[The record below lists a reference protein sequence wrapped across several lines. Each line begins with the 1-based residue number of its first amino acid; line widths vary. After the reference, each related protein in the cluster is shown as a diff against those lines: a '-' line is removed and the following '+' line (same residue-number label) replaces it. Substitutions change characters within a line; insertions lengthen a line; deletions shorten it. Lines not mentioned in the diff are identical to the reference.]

1 MRCPECN
8 LENEARAEQCVKCGA
23 DLTQAAIMQREI
35 HGTNQ
40 VWNTDIEMEKNSQNT
55 RTALL
60 VLGGVVVLVI
70 ALVVALLLYLPTVI
84 SYSMDS
90 FTLPDINISDIV
102 DEVFWKDIEVSRT
115 EPAPEPD
122 YPPANRLD
130 GADLD
135 FINALTVYATE
146 LAYIGTY
153 EYVSTEAEQEI
164 HQMFLPEFEHLA
176 AQVFDSHDLNE
187 EAKWTAIAVQML
199 SEPELDRIEQLTAMY
214 ELSAVMLRVNEMYD
228 IFGADP
234 EVLAYYDGMMV
245 RTAAMLEAEY
255 DLQFQLT
262 GASTEYSREHGCQVV
277 YYTNDTPYTM
287 DVQITNDFVTDTEHY
302 SSEYI
307 ISGLMPGQTEAIPL
321 PDLEEIGDQDHTWTL
336 NWEVLQLYMDDIP
349 IEDYFQ

>member
-8 LENEARAEQCVKCGA
+8 LENDARAEQCVQCGA
-23 DLTQAAIMQREI
+23 DLTQVAIMQREI
-35 HGTNQ
+35 HGTDQ
-40 VWNTDIEMEKNSQNT
+40 VWNMGIDMEANRKNT
-55 RTALL
+55 RTAFA
-60 VLGGVVVLVI
+60 VLGVVVVLVI
-70 ALVVALLLYLPTVI
+70 ALIVALLLYLPTVI

-102 DEVFWKDIEVSRT
+102 DELFWEDIEVSRT

-130 GADLD
+130 GADQD
-135 FINALTVYATE
+135 FIDSLTAYAIE
-146 LAYIGTY
+146 LC
-153 EYVSTEAEQEI
+153 YVDDAEQAREL
-164 HQMFLPEFEHLA
+164 HQMFCADFEYQAVQEYRYSSLCMLA
-176 AQVFDSHDLNE
+176 QDTHRIALLLSDPATDSVETLKLLNE
-187 EAKWTAIAVQML
+187 LSTVIWTAQESFYFL
-199 SEPELDRIEQLTAMY
+199 SDYPDILD
-214 ELSAVMLRVNEMYD
+214 
-228 IFGADP
+228 
-234 EVLAYYDGMMV
+234 YYANLQWY
-245 RTAAMLEAEY
+245 TEAMLEAEY
-255 DLQFQLT
+255 SLQFQLT

-321 PDLEEIGDQDHTWTL
+321 PDLEEIGDQDHTWTI
-336 NWEVLQLYMDDIP
+336 NREVLQLYMDDIP

>member
-40 VWNTDIEMEKNSQNT
+40 VWNTDIDMEKNSKNS

-70 ALVVALLLYLPTVI
+70 ALIVALLLYLPTVI

-90 FTLPDINISDIV
+90 FTLPNINISDIV
-102 DEVFWKDIEVSRT
+102 DELFWEDIEVSRT

-130 GADLD
+130 GADQD
-135 FINALTVYATE
+135 FIDSLTAYAIE
-146 LAYIGTY
+146 LC
-153 EYVSTEAEQEI
+153 YVDDAEQAREL
-164 HQMFLPEFEHLA
+164 HQMFCAAFEYQAVQEYRYSSLCMLA
-176 AQVFDSHDLNE
+176 QDTHRIALLLSDPATDSVETLKLLNE
-187 EAKWTAIAVQML
+187 LSTVIWTAQESFYFL
-199 SEPELDRIEQLTAMY
+199 SDYPDILD
-214 ELSAVMLRVNEMYD
+214 
-228 IFGADP
+228 
-234 EVLAYYDGMMV
+234 YYANLQWY
-245 RTAAMLEAEY
+245 TEAMLEAEY
-255 DLQFQLT
+255 SLQFQLT

-336 NWEVLQLYMDDIP
+336 NWEVLQLYLDGIP
-349 IEDYFQ
+349 IEDYYQ

>member
-40 VWNTDIEMEKNSQNT
+40 VWNTDIEMEKNSKNT

-102 DEVFWKDIEVSRT
+102 DELFWEDIEVSRT
-115 EPAPEPD
+115 EPVPEPET
-122 YPPANRLD
+122 PPANRLD
-130 GADLD
+130 GADQD
-135 FINALTVYATE
+135 FIDSLTAYAIE
-146 LAYIGTY
+146 LC
-153 EYVSTEAEQEI
+153 YVDDAEQAREL
-164 HQMFLPEFEHLA
+164 HQMFCADFEYQAVQEYRYSSLCMLA
-176 AQVFDSHDLNE
+176 QDTHRIALLLSDPATDSVETLKLLNE
-187 EAKWTAIAVQML
+187 LSTLIWTVQESFYFL
-199 SEPELDRIEQLTAMY
+199 TDYPDILD
-214 ELSAVMLRVNEMYD
+214 
-228 IFGADP
+228 
-234 EVLAYYDGMMV
+234 YYANLQWY
-245 RTAAMLEAEY
+245 TEAMLEAEY
-255 DLQFQLT
+255 SLQFQLT

-321 PDLEEIGDQDHTWTL
+321 PDLEEIGDQDHTWTI

>member
-40 VWNTDIEMEKNSQNT
+40 VWNTDIEMEKNSKNT

-102 DEVFWKDIEVSRT
+102 DELFWEDIEVSRT
-115 EPAPEPD
+115 EPVPEPET
-122 YPPANRLD
+122 PPANRLD
-130 GADLD
+130 GADQD
-135 FINALTVYATE
+135 FIDSLTAYAIE
-146 LAYIGTY
+146 LC
-153 EYVSTEAEQEI
+153 YVDDAEQAREL
-164 HQMFLPEFEHLA
+164 HQMFCADFEYQAVQEYRYSSLCMLA
-176 AQVFDSHDLNE
+176 QDTHRIALLLSDPATDSVETLKLLNE
-187 EAKWTAIAVQML
+187 LSTVIWTAQESFYFL
-199 SEPELDRIEQLTAMY
+199 SDYPDILD
-214 ELSAVMLRVNEMYD
+214 
-228 IFGADP
+228 
-234 EVLAYYDGMMV
+234 YYANLQWY
-245 RTAAMLEAEY
+245 TEAMLEAEY
-255 DLQFQLT
+255 SLQFQLT

-307 ISGLMPGQTEAIPL
+307 ISGLQYGETEAIPL
-321 PDLEEIGDQDHTWTL
+321 PDLEEIGDQDHTWTI
-336 NWEVLQLYMDDIP
+336 NREVLQLYMDDIP

>member
-40 VWNTDIEMEKNSQNT
+40 VWNTDIEMEKNSKNT

-102 DEVFWKDIEVSRT
+102 DELFWEDIEVSRT
-115 EPAPEPD
+115 EPVPEPET
-122 YPPANRLD
+122 PPANRLD
-130 GADLD
+130 GADQD
-135 FINALTVYATE
+135 FIDSLTAYAIE
-146 LAYIGTY
+146 LC
-153 EYVSTEAEQEI
+153 YVDDAEQAREL
-164 HQMFLPEFEHLA
+164 HQMFCADFEYQAVQEYRYSSLCMLA
-176 AQVFDSHDLNE
+176 QDTHRIALLLSDPATDSVETLKLLNE
-187 EAKWTAIAVQML
+187 LSTVIWTALESFYFL
-199 SEPELDRIEQLTAMY
+199 SDYPDILD
-214 ELSAVMLRVNEMYD
+214 
-228 IFGADP
+228 
-234 EVLAYYDGMMV
+234 YYANLQWY
-245 RTAAMLEAEY
+245 TEAMLEAEY
-255 DLQFQLT
+255 SLQFQLT

-321 PDLEEIGDQDHTWTL
+321 PDLEEIGDQDHTWTI
-336 NWEVLQLYMDDIP
+336 NWEVLQLYKDDIP

>member
-40 VWNTDIEMEKNSQNT
+40 VWNTDIEMEKNSKNT

-102 DEVFWKDIEVSRT
+102 DELFWEDIEVSRT
-115 EPAPEPD
+115 EPVPEPET
-122 YPPANRLD
+122 PPANRLD
-130 GADLD
+130 GADQD
-135 FINALTVYATE
+135 FIDSLTAYAIE
-146 LAYIGTY
+146 LC
-153 EYVSTEAEQEI
+153 YVDDAEQAREL
-164 HQMFLPEFEHLA
+164 HQMFCADFEYQAVQEYRYSSLCMLA
-176 AQVFDSHDLNE
+176 QDTHRIALLLSDPATDSVETLKLLNE
-187 EAKWTAIAVQML
+187 LSTVIWTAQESFYFL
-199 SEPELDRIEQLTAMY
+199 SDYPDILD
-214 ELSAVMLRVNEMYD
+214 
-228 IFGADP
+228 
-234 EVLAYYDGMMV
+234 YYANLQWY
-245 RTAAMLEAEY
+245 TEAMLEAEY
-255 DLQFQLT
+255 SLQFQLT

>member
-8 LENEARAEQCVKCGA
+8 LENDARAKQCVKCGA

-35 HGTNQ
+35 HGNNQ
-40 VWNTDIEMEKNSQNT
+40 VWNTDIEMEKNSKNT

-90 FTLPDINISDIV
+90 FNFSLPEFSLSEFLDSLGKPEIISV
-102 DEVFWKDIEVSRT
+102 QP

-130 GADLD
+130 GADQD
-135 FINALTVYATE
+135 FIDSLTAYAIE
-146 LAYIGTY
+146 LC
-153 EYVSTEAEQEI
+153 YVDDAEQAREL
-164 HQMFLPEFEHLA
+164 HQMFCADFEYQA
-176 AQVFDSHDLNE
+176 AQEYRYDSLCMLAQDTHRIALLLSDPATDSVETLKLLNE
-187 EAKWTAIAVQML
+187 LSTVIWTVQESFYFL
-199 SEPELDRIEQLTAMY
+199 SDYPDVLD
-214 ELSAVMLRVNEMYD
+214 
-228 IFGADP
+228 
-234 EVLAYYDGMMV
+234 YYANLQWY
-245 RTAAMLEAEY
+245 TEAMLEAEY
-255 DLQFQLT
+255 SLQFQLT

-307 ISGLMPGQTEAIPL
+307 ISGLQYGETEAIPL
-321 PDLEEIGDQDHTWTL
+321 PDLEEIGDQDHTWTI
-336 NWEVLQLYMDDIP
+336 NWEILQLYMDDIP

>member
-40 VWNTDIEMEKNSQNT
+40 VWNTDIEMEKNSKNT

-70 ALVVALLLYLPTVI
+70 ALIVALLLYLPTVI

-90 FTLPDINISDIV
+90 FTLPNINISDIV
-102 DEVFWKDIEVSRT
+102 DELFWEDIEVSRT
-115 EPAPEPD
+115 EPAPEPET
-122 YPPANRLD
+122 PPANRLD
-130 GADLD
+130 GADQD
-135 FINALTVYATE
+135 FIDSLTAYAIE
-146 LAYIGTY
+146 LC
-153 EYVSTEAEQEI
+153 YVDDAEQAREL
-164 HQMFLPEFEHLA
+164 HQMFCADFEYQAVQEYRYSSLCMLA
-176 AQVFDSHDLNE
+176 QDTHRIALLLSDPATDSVETLKLLNE
-187 EAKWTAIAVQML
+187 LSTVIWTAQESFYFL
-199 SEPELDRIEQLTAMY
+199 SDYPDILD
-214 ELSAVMLRVNEMYD
+214 
-228 IFGADP
+228 
-234 EVLAYYDGMMV
+234 YYANLQWY
-245 RTAAMLEAEY
+245 TEAMLEAEY
-255 DLQFQLT
+255 SLQFQLT

-321 PDLEEIGDQDHTWTL
+321 PDLEEIGDQDHTWTI

>member
-40 VWNTDIEMEKNSQNT
+40 VWNTDIEMEKNSKNT

-102 DEVFWKDIEVSRT
+102 DELFWEDIEVSRT
-115 EPAPEPD
+115 EPVPEPET
-122 YPPANRLD
+122 PPANRLD
-130 GADLD
+130 GADQD
-135 FINALTVYATE
+135 FIDSLTAYAIE
-146 LAYIGTY
+146 LC
-153 EYVSTEAEQEI
+153 YVDDAEQAREL
-164 HQMFLPEFEHLA
+164 HQMFCADFEYQAVQEYRYSSLCMLA
-176 AQVFDSHDLNE
+176 QDTHRIALLLSDPATDSVETLKLLNE
-187 EAKWTAIAVQML
+187 LSTLIWTVQESFYFL
-199 SEPELDRIEQLTAMY
+199 TDYPDILD
-214 ELSAVMLRVNEMYD
+214 
-228 IFGADP
+228 
-234 EVLAYYDGMMV
+234 YYANLQWY
-245 RTAAMLEAEY
+245 TEAMLEAEY
-255 DLQFQLT
+255 SLQFQLT

-321 PDLEEIGDQDHTWTL
+321 PDLEEIGDQDHTWTI
-336 NWEVLQLYMDDIP
+336 NREVLQLYMDDIP

>member
-40 VWNTDIEMEKNSQNT
+40 VWNTDIDMEKNSKNT

-70 ALVVALLLYLPTVI
+70 ALIVALLLYLPTVI

-102 DEVFWKDIEVSRT
+102 DELFWEDIEVSRT
-115 EPAPEPD
+115 EPVPEPET
-122 YPPANRLD
+122 PPANRLD
-130 GADLD
+130 GADQD
-135 FINALTVYATE
+135 FIDSLTAYAIE
-146 LAYIGTY
+146 LC
-153 EYVSTEAEQEI
+153 YVDDAEQAREL
-164 HQMFLPEFEHLA
+164 HQMFCADFEY
-176 AQVFDSHDLNE
+176 Q
-187 EAKWTAIAVQML
+187 AVQEYRYSSLCML
-199 SEPELDRIEQLTAMY
+199 AQDTHRIALLLSDPATDSVETLKLLN
-214 ELSAVMLRVNEMYD
+214 ELSAVIWTAQESFYFLSDYPD
-228 IFGADP
+228 ILD
-234 EVLAYYDGMMV
+234 YYANLQWY
-245 RTAAMLEAEY
+245 TEAMLEAEY
-255 DLQFQLT
+255 SLQFQLT

>member
-8 LENEARAEQCVKCGA
+8 LENDDRAKQCVKCGA

-40 VWNTDIEMEKNSQNT
+40 VWNTDIEMEKNSKNT

-60 VLGGVVVLVI
+60 VLGVVVVLVI

-102 DEVFWKDIEVSRT
+102 DEVFWEDIEVSRT

-130 GADLD
+130 GTDLD
-135 FINALTVYATE
+135 FINSLKVYAIE
-146 LAYIGTY
+146 LRHM
-153 EYVSTEAEQEI
+153 EDAEQAREL
-164 HQMFLPEFEHLA
+164 HQMFCGEFEYLA
-176 AQVFDSHDLNE
+176 AQEYRYDSLCMLAQDTHRIVLLLSDPATDSVETLRLLNE
-187 EAKWTAIAVQML
+187 LSTVIWTAQESFYFL
-199 SEPELDRIEQLTAMY
+199 SDYPDILD
-214 ELSAVMLRVNEMYD
+214 
-228 IFGADP
+228 
-234 EVLAYYDGMMV
+234 YYANLQWY
-245 RTAAMLEAEY
+245 TEAMLEAEY
-255 DLQFQLT
+255 SLQFQLT

-287 DVQITNDFVTDTEHY
+287 DVKITNDFVTDTEHY

-307 ISGLMPGQTEAIPL
+307 VSGLQYGETEAIPL

-336 NWEVLQLYMDDIP
+336 NWEILQLYLDGIP

>member
-40 VWNTDIEMEKNSQNT
+40 VWNTDIEMEKNSKNT

-102 DEVFWKDIEVSRT
+102 DELFWEDIEVSRT
-115 EPAPEPD
+115 EPVPEPET
-122 YPPANRLD
+122 PPANRLD
-130 GADLD
+130 GADQD
-135 FINALTVYATE
+135 FIDSLTAYAIE
-146 LAYIGTY
+146 LC
-153 EYVSTEAEQEI
+153 YVDDAEQAREL
-164 HQMFLPEFEHLA
+164 HQMFCADFEYQAVQEYRYSSLCMLA
-176 AQVFDSHDLNE
+176 QDTHRIALLLSDPATDSVETLKLLNE
-187 EAKWTAIAVQML
+187 LSTVIWTAQESFYFL
-199 SEPELDRIEQLTAMY
+199 SDYPDILD
-214 ELSAVMLRVNEMYD
+214 
-228 IFGADP
+228 
-234 EVLAYYDGMMV
+234 YYANLQWY
-245 RTAAMLEAEY
+245 TEAMLEAEY
-255 DLQFQLT
+255 SLQFQLT

-321 PDLEEIGDQDHTWTL
+321 PDLEEIGDQDHTWTI

-349 IEDYFQ
+349 IEDYYQ

>member
-8 LENEARAEQCVKCGA
+8 LENEARAKQCVKCGA

-40 VWNTDIEMEKNSQNT
+40 VWNTDIEMEKNSKNT

-102 DEVFWKDIEVSRT
+102 DELFWEDIEVSRT

-130 GADLD
+130 GTDLD
-135 FINALTVYATE
+135 FINSLKVYAIE
-146 LAYIGTY
+146 LRHM
-153 EYVSTEAEQEI
+153 EDAEQAREL
-164 HQMFLPEFEHLA
+164 HQMFCADFEYQA
-176 AQVFDSHDLNE
+176 AQEYRYNSLCMLAQDTHRIVLLLSDPATDSVETLKLLNE
-187 EAKWTAIAVQML
+187 LSTVIWTVQESFYFLSDYPDILDYYANLQWYTEA
-199 SEPELDRIEQLTAMY
+199 
-214 ELSAVMLRVNEMYD
+214 
-228 IFGADP
+228 
-234 EVLAYYDGMMV
+234 MM
-245 RTAAMLEAEY
+245 EAEY
-255 DLQFQLT
+255 SLQFQLT

-307 ISGLMPGQTEAIPL
+307 ISGLQYGETEAIPL
-321 PDLEEIGDQDHTWTL
+321 PDLEEIGDQDHTWTI

>member
-40 VWNTDIEMEKNSQNT
+40 VWNTDIEMEKNSKNT

-102 DEVFWKDIEVSRT
+102 DELFWEDIEVSRT
-115 EPAPEPD
+115 EPVPEPET
-122 YPPANRLD
+122 PPANRLD
-130 GADLD
+130 GADQD
-135 FINALTVYATE
+135 FIDSLTAYAIE
-146 LAYIGTY
+146 LC
-153 EYVSTEAEQEI
+153 YVDDAEQAREL
-164 HQMFLPEFEHLA
+164 HQMFCADFEYQAVQEYRYSSLCMLA
-176 AQVFDSHDLNE
+176 QDTHRIALLLSDPATDSVETLKLLNE
-187 EAKWTAIAVQML
+187 LSTVIWTAQESFYFL
-199 SEPELDRIEQLTAMY
+199 SDYPDILD
-214 ELSAVMLRVNEMYD
+214 
-228 IFGADP
+228 
-234 EVLAYYDGMMV
+234 YYANLQWY
-245 RTAAMLEAEY
+245 TEAMLEAEY
-255 DLQFQLT
+255 SLQFQLT

-321 PDLEEIGDQDHTWTL
+321 PDLEEIGDQDHTWTI
-336 NWEVLQLYMDDIP
+336 NREVLQLYMDDIP

>member
-40 VWNTDIEMEKNSQNT
+40 VWNTDIEMEKNSKNT

-130 GADLD
+130 GADQD
-135 FINALTVYATE
+135 FIDSLTAYAIE
-146 LAYIGTY
+146 LC
-153 EYVSTEAEQEI
+153 YVDDAEQAREL
-164 HQMFLPEFEHLA
+164 HQMFCADFEYQAVQEYRYSSLCMLA
-176 AQVFDSHDLNE
+176 QDTHRIALLLSDPATDSVETLKLLNE
-187 EAKWTAIAVQML
+187 LSTVIWTAQESFYFL
-199 SEPELDRIEQLTAMY
+199 SDYPDILD
-214 ELSAVMLRVNEMYD
+214 
-228 IFGADP
+228 
-234 EVLAYYDGMMV
+234 YYANLQWY
-245 RTAAMLEAEY
+245 TEAMLEAEY
-255 DLQFQLT
+255 SLQFQLT

-321 PDLEEIGDQDHTWTL
+321 PDLEEIGDQDHTWTI
-336 NWEVLQLYMDDIP
+336 NREVLQLYMDDIP

>member
-40 VWNTDIEMEKNSQNT
+40 VWNTDIEMEKNSKNT

-102 DEVFWKDIEVSRT
+102 DELFWEDIAVSRT
-115 EPAPEPD
+115 EPVPEPET
-122 YPPANRLD
+122 PPANRLD
-130 GADLD
+130 GADQD
-135 FINALTVYATE
+135 FIDSLTAYAIE
-146 LAYIGTY
+146 LC
-153 EYVSTEAEQEI
+153 YVDDAEQAREL
-164 HQMFLPEFEHLA
+164 HQMFCADFEYQAVQEYRYSSLCMLA
-176 AQVFDSHDLNE
+176 QDTHRIALLLSDPATDSVETLKLLNE
-187 EAKWTAIAVQML
+187 LSTVIWTAQESFYFL
-199 SEPELDRIEQLTAMY
+199 SDYPDILD
-214 ELSAVMLRVNEMYD
+214 
-228 IFGADP
+228 
-234 EVLAYYDGMMV
+234 YYANLQWY
-245 RTAAMLEAEY
+245 TEAMLEAEY
-255 DLQFQLT
+255 SLQFQLT

-336 NWEVLQLYMDDIP
+336 NWEVLQLYLGDIP

>member
-40 VWNTDIEMEKNSQNT
+40 VWNTDIDMEKNSKNSH
-55 RTALL
+55 TALL

-90 FTLPDINISDIV
+90 FTLPNINISDIV
-102 DEVFWKDIEVSRT
+102 DELFWEDIEVSRT
-115 EPAPEPD
+115 EPAPEPET
-122 YPPANRLD
+122 PPANRLD
-130 GADLD
+130 GADQD
-135 FINALTVYATE
+135 FIDSLTAYAIE
-146 LAYIGTY
+146 LC
-153 EYVSTEAEQEI
+153 YVDDAEQAREL
-164 HQMFLPEFEHLA
+164 HQMFCADFEYQAVQEYRYSSLCMLA
-176 AQVFDSHDLNE
+176 QDTHRIALLLSDPATDSVETLKLLNE
-187 EAKWTAIAVQML
+187 LSTVIWTAQESFYFL
-199 SEPELDRIEQLTAMY
+199 SDYPDILD
-214 ELSAVMLRVNEMYD
+214 
-228 IFGADP
+228 
-234 EVLAYYDGMMV
+234 YYANLQWY
-245 RTAAMLEAEY
+245 TEAMLEAEY
-255 DLQFQLT
+255 SLQFQLT

-321 PDLEEIGDQDHTWTL
+321 PDLEEIGDQDHTWTI
-336 NWEVLQLYMDDIP
+336 NREVLQLYMDDIP

>member
-1 MRCPECN
+1 MYDSEHKN
-8 LENEARAEQCVKCGA
+8 NA
-23 DLTQAAIMQREI
+23 
-35 HGTNQ
+35 NQ
-40 VWNTDIEMEKNSQNT
+40 VWNTDIDTEKNQKNS
-55 RTALL
+55 RTAIA
-60 VLGGVVVLVI
+60 VLGVVVLLVI
-70 ALVVALLLYLPTVI
+70 ALVAAVMLYLPKVM

-90 FTLPDINISDIV
+90 FELPELNISEIMS
-102 DEVFWKDIEVSRT
+102 ELFWQELDGVKRVTAE
-115 EPAPEPD
+115 PEPD
-122 YPPANRLD
+122 YPPAKRLD

-135 FINALTVYATE
+135 FINALSVYATE

-153 EYVSTEAEQEI
+153 EYVSLEAEREI

-199 SEPELDRIEQLTAMY
+199 SEPELDCIEQLTAMY

-262 GASTEYSREHGCQVV
+262 GAATEYSREHGCQVV
-277 YYTNDTPYTM
+277 RYTNNTPYTI
-287 DVQITNDFVTDTEHY
+287 DVKITNDFVTDTEHY

-307 ISGLMPGQTEAIPL
+307 ISGLQYGETEAIPL

-336 NWEVLQLYMDDIP
+336 TWVIHELYVDGIP
-349 IEDYFQ
+349 LAEYYED

>member
-40 VWNTDIEMEKNSQNT
+40 VWNTDIEMEKNSKNT

-90 FTLPDINISDIV
+90 FTLPNINISDIV
-102 DEVFWKDIEVSRT
+102 DELFWEDFEVSRT
-115 EPAPEPD
+115 EPVPEPET
-122 YPPANRLD
+122 PPANRLD
-130 GADLD
+130 GADQD
-135 FINALTVYATE
+135 FIDSLTAYAIE
-146 LAYIGTY
+146 LC
-153 EYVSTEAEQEI
+153 YVDDAEQAREL
-164 HQMFLPEFEHLA
+164 HQMFCADFEYQAVQEYRYSSLCMLA
-176 AQVFDSHDLNE
+176 QDTHRIALLLSDPATDSVETLKLLNE
-187 EAKWTAIAVQML
+187 LSTVIWTAQESFYFL
-199 SEPELDRIEQLTAMY
+199 SDYPDILD
-214 ELSAVMLRVNEMYD
+214 
-228 IFGADP
+228 
-234 EVLAYYDGMMV
+234 YYANLQWY
-245 RTAAMLEAEY
+245 TEAMLEAEY
-255 DLQFQLT
+255 SLQFQLT

-321 PDLEEIGDQDHTWTL
+321 PDLEEIGDQDHIWTI
-336 NWEVLQLYMDDIP
+336 NREVLQLYMDDIP

>member
-8 LENEARAEQCVKCGA
+8 LENDARAKQCVKCGA

-40 VWNTDIEMEKNSQNT
+40 VWNTDIEMEKNSKNS

-60 VLGGVVVLVI
+60 VLGVGMVLLI

-102 DEVFWKDIEVSRT
+102 DELFWEDIEVSRT

-130 GADLD
+130 GTDLD
-135 FINALTVYATE
+135 FINSLKVYAIE
-146 LAYIGTY
+146 LRHM
-153 EYVSTEAEQEI
+153 EDAEQAREL
-164 HQMFLPEFEHLA
+164 HQMFCGEFEYLA
-176 AQVFDSHDLNE
+176 MQEYRYDSLCMLAQDTHKIALLLSDPATDSVETLGLLNE
-187 EAKWTAIAVQML
+187 LSTVIWTAQESFYFL
-199 SEPELDRIEQLTAMY
+199 SDYPDILD
-214 ELSAVMLRVNEMYD
+214 
-228 IFGADP
+228 
-234 EVLAYYDGMMV
+234 YYANLQWY
-245 RTAAMLEAEY
+245 TEAMLEAEY
-255 DLQFQLT
+255 SLQFELT

-287 DVQITNDFVTDTEHY
+287 DVKITNDFVTDTEQY

-307 ISGLMPGQTEAIPL
+307 ISGLQYGETEAIPL
-321 PDLEEIGDQDHTWTL
+321 PDLEEIGD
-336 NWEVLQLYMDDIP
+336 
-349 IEDYFQ
+349 

>member
-8 LENEARAEQCVKCGA
+8 LENDARAKQCVKCGA

-40 VWNTDIEMEKNSQNT
+40 VWNTDIEMEKNSKNT

-102 DEVFWKDIEVSRT
+102 DEVFWEDIEVSRT

-130 GADLD
+130 GTDLD
-135 FINALTVYATE
+135 FINSLKVYAIE
-146 LAYIGTY
+146 LRHM
-153 EYVSTEAEQEI
+153 ENAEQAREL
-164 HQMFLPEFEHLA
+164 HQMFCAEFEYLA
-176 AQVFDSHDLNE
+176 AQEYRYNSLCMLAQDTHRIVLLLSDPATDSVETLKLLNE
-187 EAKWTAIAVQML
+187 LSTVIWTAQESFYFLSDYPDML
-199 SEPELDRIEQLTAMY
+199 DFYANLQWYTE
-214 ELSAVMLRVNEMYD
+214 
-228 IFGADP
+228 
-234 EVLAYYDGMMV
+234 
-245 RTAAMLEAEY
+245 AMLEAEY
-255 DLQFQLT
+255 SLQFQLT

-307 ISGLMPGQTEAIPL
+307 ISGLQYGETEAIAL

-336 NWEVLQLYMDDIP
+336 NWEILQLYMDDIP